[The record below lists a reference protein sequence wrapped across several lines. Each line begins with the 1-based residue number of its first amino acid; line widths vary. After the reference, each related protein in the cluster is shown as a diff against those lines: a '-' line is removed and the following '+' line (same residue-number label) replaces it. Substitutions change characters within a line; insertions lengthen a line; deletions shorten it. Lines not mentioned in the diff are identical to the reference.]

1 MKPDSVL
8 MVVWKWRPGG
18 KQSSRLKH
26 VCSIHLHI
34 MRFDEVG
41 YLYFIF
47 RGVLVGV
54 EKVNTSKIEWMW
66 WH

>member
-1 MKPDSVL
+1 
-8 MVVWKWRPGG
+8 
-18 KQSSRLKH
+18 LKH

-54 EKVNTSKIEWMW
+54 EKVNPSKIEWMW